1 MEETYD
7 KLMDRLTV
15 IRGFAEL
22 LLEGSFG
29 PVTTDQRRI
38 LFEVVLEA
46 DELNALLHQAAPSFT
61 TPGSTPRC

>member
-15 IRGFAEL
+15 IRGFTEL
-22 LLEGSFG
+22 LLEGAFG

-46 DELNALLHQAAPSFT
+46 DELNALLHQAALPFT
-61 TPGSTPRC
+61 APDATPRC